1 LSSNLHARLVSA
13 LIETVNVFSAQ
24 FFTGQLI
31 EFNIKP
37 KAQGFRPVSIGAFV
51 SVPEGNE
58 L

>member
-24 FFTGQLI
+24 SFTGQLI
-31 EFNIKP
+31 EFNIEP

-51 SVPEGNE
+51 SVPEGD
-58 L
+58 